1 MPASLE
7 ALPCCR
13 QGQTG
18 VERSGLVPRQTS
30 KAREAGVGLLEQCCA
45 VWFSPCCDVLTCAL
59 QALTAVPAERPMSL

>member
-18 VERSGLVPRQTS
+18 VERSGLVPRQT
-30 KAREAGVGLLEQCCA
+30 GVGGLEQCCA
-45 VWFSPCCDVLTCAL
+45 MWFSPCCGVLSCVL